1 MDNNFIFKICSVR
14 YFADAANL
22 QKYRE
27 YDKSTFF
34 LFNSFIPVENY
45 TFQTASE
52 RDREREILYTPHEEV
67 KADVV
72 LNNII
77 FEILFS
83 C

>member
-1 MDNNFIFKICSVR
+1 MDNNFIFKICSVW

-27 YDKSTFF
+27 YDKSPF
-34 LFNSFIPVENY
+34 LSNSFIPVDNY
-45 TFQTASE
+45 TFQNAPV
-52 RDREREILYTPHEEV
+52 RDRKREILYTPHEEV

-77 FEILFS
+77 FEMLFS
-83 C
+83 Y